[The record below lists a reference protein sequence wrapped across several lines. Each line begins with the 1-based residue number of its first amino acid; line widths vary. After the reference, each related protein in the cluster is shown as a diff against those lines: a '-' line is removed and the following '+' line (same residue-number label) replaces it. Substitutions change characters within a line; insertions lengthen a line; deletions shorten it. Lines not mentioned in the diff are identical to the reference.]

1 MRRRRCEARRKGAE
15 RRGLKKGV
23 RPLQTPRWR
32 RGGRLLSHPADLPKG
47 TCSGSLCKDN
57 KCEYHIHKK
66 AAARE
71 GGGEKKKGKG
81 KGKRGKQHQRG
92 KVKGLVSSLEVQGG
106 FSVR

>member
-15 RRGLKKGV
+15 RKGLKKGV
-23 RPLQTPRWR
+23 RPLQAPRWR

-71 GGGEKKKGKG
+71 GGGRRKKE
-81 KGKRGKQHQRG
+81 RGRG
-92 KVKGLVSSLEVQGG
+92 REVSSIKEVRLRGW
-106 FSVR
+106 SVPLKYKEGSQ